1 MNMKPYSVPSIL
13 YNVIFVRCWLS
24 FESGALY
31 GFLGPV
37 AFVVF
42 VSISICLIPYCDLDL
57 RWIDQALLLFVCI
70 RFKGRLCIPDNYDAL
85 KKGEGYPQHC
95 YIRLPVTCDLA
106 MDPDQLNQIKIV
118 IKYNC
123 TKKKKSWISTME
135 VYRIQNSFILR
146 IDRVFA
152 VLTEVVDYYDVFC
165 KHTLMSHQFRV
176 LVVMQKW
183 FFCFAWIVARLQS
196 KVL

>member
-1 MNMKPYSVPSIL
+1 MKPYSVTSIL

-42 VSISICLIPYCDLDL
+42 VSISICPIPYCDLDL

-85 KKGEGYPQHC
+85 KKGGDPQHC

-106 MDPDQLNQIKIV
+106 MDPDQLNQSKSSSNTTV
-118 IKYNC
+118 P
-123 TKKKKSWISTME
+123 KKNNPEYQQWRCI
-135 VYRIQNSFILR
+135 VYRIALYC
-146 IDRVFA
+146 
-152 VLTEVVDYYDVFC
+152 E
-165 KHTLMSHQFRV
+165 
-176 LVVMQKW
+176 
-183 FFCFAWIVARLQS
+183 
-196 KVL
+196 